1 MHTISVIVPVY
12 NVEPYLRRCVRSL
25 LRQTHTAAEILLI
38 DDGSTDRSGAICDE
52 LAATDSRIRVIHQ
65 KNGGLS
71 QARNR
76 GMDEA
81 AGDYLA
87 FLDSDDWADPTWL
100 ETLYRLSVSH
110 HAPIAECSYRSI
122 YPTKTLAESSCSGT
136 VMEFTPMQ
144 AMECNLTW
152 THCKPVAW
160 NKLYRKDITE
170 GIRYPVGK
178 YHEDEFTTHLFYL
191 ATEKIVYSDIAL
203 VNYERRNPS
212 SITAKFTL
220 RNLDACQALRQR
232 LHLIW
237 SRADLSPIAERAAN
251 VYLWTVFDRLEQCR
265 LHGIQGDAVTRT
277 VNDLLEDYPLLLLHP
292 FDRGYIPAIRRLAQ
306 GGDAV

>member
-1 MHTISVIVPVY
+1 MISVIVPVY
-12 NVEPYLRRCVRSL
+12 NVEAYLRRCVRSL
-25 LRQTHTAAEILLI
+25 LRQTHKDLEILLI
-38 DDGSTDRSGAICDE
+38 NDGSTDNSGTICDK
-52 LAATDSRIRVIHQ
+52 LAATDSRIRVVH
-65 KNGGLS
+65 KANGGLS
-71 QARNR
+71 DARNV
-76 GMDEA
+76 GLDMAE
-81 AGDYLA
+81 GEYIA

-100 ETLYRLSVSH
+100 EALYRLCISH
-110 HAPIAECSYRSI
+110 NGEIAECSYRSI
-122 YPTKTLAESSCSGT
+122 FPAFIRAEGPCSGS

-144 AMECNLTW
+144 AMECNLKW

-160 NKLYRKDITE
+160 NKLYRRDITKN
-170 GIRYPVGK
+170 IRFPYGK

-191 ATEKIVYSDIAL
+191 AAEKIVYGDIAL

-237 SRADLSPIAERAAN
+237 GRPDLSPIAERAAN

-265 LHGIQGDAVTRT
+265 IHGLRGDARTRT

-292 FDRGYIPAIRRLAQ
+292 FDRNYIPAIRQLAQ
-306 GGDAV
+306 GGDIV